1 VRLEQAR
8 QAGKQMRMKL
18 RHAAALFA
26 GLGLFA
32 PAALCFIAYCC
43 ADTGSWLILWPTFV
57 TGIWVLPL
65 TDSKAALLAFT
76 VGLNMLLYVFVG
88 TIVWS
93 VLALVRRLR
102 AD

>member
-1 VRLEQAR
+1 
-8 QAGKQMRMKL
+8 MKF
-18 RHAAALFA
+18 RHVVALFA
-26 GLGLFA
+26 GLGLLA

-65 TDSKAALLAFT
+65 TDSKAVLLAFT
-76 VGLNMLLYVFVG
+76 VGLNMLLYVLFG

-93 VLALVRRLR
+93 VLALVRRLQ
-102 AD
+102 AN